1 MSAAGIEWAAS
12 HSWERS
18 TNELR
23 MVLAGTV
30 AAHRRGELPAAA
42 PPPGTPTT
50 SEPVEDA
57 QIANVG

>member
-1 MSAAGIEWAAS
+1 
-12 HSWERS
+12 
-18 TNELR
+18 

-30 AAHRRGELPAAA
+30 AAHLQGEMPAAA
-42 PPPGTPTT
+42 PPPGTPNT